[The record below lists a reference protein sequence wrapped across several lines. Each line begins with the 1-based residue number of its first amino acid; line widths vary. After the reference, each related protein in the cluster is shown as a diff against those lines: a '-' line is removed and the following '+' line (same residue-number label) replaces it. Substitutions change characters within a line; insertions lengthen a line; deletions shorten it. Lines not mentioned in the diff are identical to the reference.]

1 MTRLDRRTS
10 LSLLAA
16 GMASLA
22 GCSETSDE
30 TDDTDDSDSS
40 GSDDSESVAD
50 SDHELLDDGDLPS
63 YASLLRETD
72 RSSSFYGAIAFGAS
86 FQRADLGDDEQ
97 PTDSLLVNP
106 IAFAQLSSF
115 GLAQLGDSPAVEAFN
130 AHGETSDASAFVYAD
145 GVYAITGTY
154 ERDDLTDALEETGY
168 DPAALGDAYAV
179 SVDGESG
186 EAVGVTDELFAYSY
200 PSENDAF
207 DPATAVEGTVAT
219 AAGERKPKYEIDDE
233 FAGLLRAD
241 EADGI
246 SLGLYAP
253 DEAFTADDL
262 ENDQTDAEAD
272 ELGFQFDAIEGA
284 AGIHQQLSLDGGS
297 ATANAVVSYRDDD
310 RVDVDRLESSFGTD
324 ADDVETVRDGTA
336 VAIEAAYDDTA
347 VEEE

>member
-1 MTRLDRRTS
+1 MTRLHRRTS

-30 TDDTDDSDSS
+30 TDDTDDSDSD
-40 GSDDSESVAD
+40 GSDDQESATD
-50 SDHELLDDGDLPS
+50 SDRELLDGGDLPP

-72 RSSSFYGAIAFGAS
+72 RSSFYGAIAFGAS
-86 FQRADLGDDEQ
+86 FQRDDLEDDEQ

-115 GLAQLGDSPAVEAFN
+115 GLAQLGDSPAVDAFN
-130 AHGETSDASAFVYAD
+130 AYGETSDASAFVYAD
-145 GVYAITGTY
+145 GVYTITGTY
-154 ERDDLTDALEETGY
+154 EREDLLDALEETGY
-168 DPAALGDAYAV
+168 DPEATGDAYAV
-179 SVDGESG
+179 YVDGDSG

-200 PSENDAF
+200 PSEDDAF

-219 AAGERKPKYEIDDE
+219 AAGEREPKYETDDE

-241 EADGI
+241 DADGI

-253 DEAFTADDL
+253 GEAFTADDL
-262 ENDQTDAEAD
+262 EDDRTDAETD
-272 ELGFQFDAIEGA
+272 ELGYQFGAIEGA
-284 AGIHQQLSLDGGS
+284 AGIHQQLSLDSGS
-297 ATANAVVSYRDDD
+297 ATASAVVSYRDDD

-347 VEEE
+347 VEDE